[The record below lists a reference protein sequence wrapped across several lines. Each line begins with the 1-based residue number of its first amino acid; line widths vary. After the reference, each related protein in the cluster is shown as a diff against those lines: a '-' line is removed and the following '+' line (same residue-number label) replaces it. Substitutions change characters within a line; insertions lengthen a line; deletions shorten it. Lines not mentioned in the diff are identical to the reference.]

1 MPFGPWHVRSFW
13 MLEWLA
19 RGAPLKLHSAENSG
33 PDGHCDVLM
42 LAVEIFNYPE
52 KPLCSPT
59 LGYGRAFIS
68 QEEGLTQCDRTSR
81 QGITIPH

>member
-1 MPFGPWHVRSFW
+1 